1 MIDDYLPKAKN
12 AMLKRM
18 AEKMKTDQT
27 REIGEFERK
36 VAKLG
41 A

>member
-12 AMLKRM
+12 AMLKQM
-18 AEKMKTDQT
+18 AETMKADQT
-27 REIGEFERK
+27 KEIAEFRQK